1 MRSYVVIFFSVLLA
15 EIGDKTQLSTMLFA
29 TDRSIGKA
37 GVFMAAGLALLVSTL
52 IAVLAGDLITRF
64 VPASRLKIFAG
75 IGFVVIGLW
84 SVFTA
89 SR

>member
-29 TDRSIGKA
+29 TDRSISKA

-75 IGFVVIGLW
+75 IGFIVIGLW
-84 SVFTA
+84 TVFTA